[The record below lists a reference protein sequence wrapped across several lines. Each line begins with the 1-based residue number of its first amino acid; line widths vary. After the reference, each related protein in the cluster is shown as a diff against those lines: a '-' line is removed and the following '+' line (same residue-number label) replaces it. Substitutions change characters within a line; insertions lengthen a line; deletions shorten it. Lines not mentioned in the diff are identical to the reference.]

1 MTRFEKVRGLVAS
14 FFFSEESDAWIG
26 ILRIGLGLVVV
37 SYVLSLANHW
47 NLLFATDGPALVT
60 RDFSEALLSLQSRFV
75 PRLGWLVDAG
85 QQFGLKEQVVL
96 QFAWICL
103 LGSGVGLTLGIFSRF
118 SAVVAWFLHL
128 CAARSGSFV
137 SYGVDD
143 FMTIGLFYLM
153 LSPLPD
159 RFTFDRWARGSTSRN
174 SVTLGFFHR
183 VLQLHLCLIY
193 FFSGLAKCLGAGW
206 WNGENLWRALTR
218 PPFDV
223 VSADILV
230 RFKLFFPAAG
240 IAICLLETAYPI
252 FIWWRGTRTAW
263 LSAILLM
270 HAAIGLM
277 MGMYLFAMVMIVL
290 NLAAFGVDLLPTLR
304 RAQPS
309 VRANVVSTAD

>member
-1 MTRFEKVRGLVAS
+1 MPRFEKMRNVTAS
-14 FFFSEESDAWIG
+14 LFFFEESDAWLG
-26 ILRIGLGLVVV
+26 VLRIGLGTVVIC
-37 SYVLSLANHW
+37 YVISLATDW
-47 NLLFATDGPALVT
+47 NFLFATGGPALVT

-75 PRLGWLVDAG
+75 PRLGWLVDVG
-85 QQFGLKEQVVL
+85 RQLGLKEQIVL
-96 QFAWICL
+96 QSVWICL
-103 LGSGVGLTLGIFSRF
+103 LGSGLGLMLGIFSRF
-118 SAVVAWFLHL
+118 SAVLAWFLHL

-183 VLQLHLCLIY
+183 VLPLHLCLIY
-193 FFSGLAKCLGAGW
+193 FFSGLAKCLGPGW

-252 FIWWRGTRTAW
+252 FVWWRRTRTAW

-290 NLAAFGVDLLPTLR
+290 NLAAFGIDLLPTLR
-304 RAQPS
+304 RSQSS
-309 VRANVVSTAD
+309 VRVNVASRAD